1 MINNIPDGLP
11 GEEAGWNSGLYI
23 ALCGV
28 DLLHGDSDFE
38 GYFSS
43 LPEDA
48 QLRLLQKSGHSAEA
62 LRENIRELQKRD

>member
-1 MINNIPDGLP
+1 MINNIPVGLP

-23 ALCGV
+23 ALGGV

-43 LPEDA
+43 LPDA